1 MPRDR
6 GQEWMRIDVMPT
18 WQEEKIREAARR
30 AEESSG
36 MNQEDW
42 NGLRGVSVSLQV
54 AAGREYDKKKF
65 MVYEDAVDVW
75 QNVHLGKL
83 SGIDLNHDGRNR
95 DMQSVVRSKNC
106 KLLVISMAR
115 MLLNIM
121 RLVSR
126 GDTGAY
132 VEALVFCHAGRHR
145 SLSLAVW
152 MAKIAALMNIHFS
165 VYLQWWNYEKKG
177 EKTCSCWRCEHPIGL
192 QYFHLVDAHRV
203 IDMLALQAAGENVV
217 GCPFPSDE
225 GERALVR
232 RTAGTLLRYV
242 RQVEFDVAGRLVQV
256 RDEGAAGEVQVLG
269 DPGPERKRRRY
280 ADKKDDQSEAEKK

>member
-1 MPRDR
+1 MSWDR

-18 WQEEKIREAARR
+18 WQEEKLREAGLR
-30 AEESSG
+30 AAESSG
-36 MNQEDW
+36 MNEGEW
-42 NGLRGVSVSLQV
+42 NGLRDVSVSLQV
-54 AAGREYDKKKF
+54 AAEHEYDKQKF
-65 MVYEDAVDVW
+65 DVYQDAVDVW
-75 QNVHLGKL
+75 RNVHLGQL
-83 SGIDLNHDGRNR
+83 AEIDLKHDGRNR

-106 KLLVISMAR
+106 ESLVISMAK
-115 MLLNIM
+115 MLLDIM
-121 RLVSR
+121 QLVSLR
-126 GDTGAY
+126 DTGGY
-132 VEALVFCHAGRHR
+132 VEAMVFCQAGRHR

-152 MAKIAALMNIHFS
+152 MAKIAALMNLNFS
-165 VYLQWWNYEKKG
+165 VYLQWWNYEKKR
-177 EKTCSCWRCEHPIGL
+177 EKTCSCWHCVHPIGL
-192 QYFHLVDAHRV
+192 QYFHLIDAHRV
-203 IDMLALQAAGENVV
+203 IDMLALQAAGRNVV

-256 RDEGAAGEVQVLG
+256 RDEGAAGDVQVLG